1 MAPSSSATTP
11 GSCFPSNNSKLA
23 PPPVEMWLITSA
35 TPTFSTA
42 ATESPPP
49 IIVVTPFLLSSAN
62 FFAIAYGRGITVKF
76 LSVQICS
83 IIELNDWITQGIT
96 SVPTANLSNSKTPIG
111 PFQMIVCVVSRASLN
126 VLTESG
132 PMSSPIQPSGIADAG
147 TVYRKIPCQVY
158 SLHRDNYPQRLQ
170 ENKNVIYLAV
180 SIRSKLISNDN
191 VRWQQKG
198 DTLFLCFCKERCCQ
212 LKFIFLNQGRTN

>member
-1 MAPSSSATTP
+1 MTASSSATTP

-62 FFAIAYGRGITVKF
+62 FFATAYRRYITVEF
-76 LSVQICS
+76 LSAHIFYSKTERMNVKQS
-83 IIELNDWITQGIT
+83 IT
-96 SVPTANLSNSKTPIG
+96 SVPTANLSNSNTPIG
-111 PFQMIVCVVSRASLN
+111 PFQMTVCVVSRASLK

-132 PMSSPIQPSGIADAG
+132 PMSSPIQPSGIAEAA
-147 TVYRKIPCQVY
+147 TVYMKISCQVY
-158 SLHRDNYPQRLQ
+158 LQ
-170 ENKNVIYLAV
+170 
-180 SIRSKLISNDN
+180 IS
-191 VRWQQKG
+191 
-198 DTLFLCFCKERCCQ
+198 
-212 LKFIFLNQGRTN
+212 